1 MSCREAESYLSPY
14 LDGELDVIAALHL
27 EQHLIE
33 CASCAGHYRDLQELR
48 REIANS
54 GLYFE
59 LPSTLRRRA
68 AAAEMVP
75 VPWWRRV
82 GPMAAVVAVVV
93 LVLVPAWMLLRT
105 PSADREI
112 VDSHLRS
119 LMAAHLVDVSSSNQH
134 TVKPWFQGK
143 LPFSPGVPDLSAQGF
158 NLIGGRLDVVKGMPS
173 AAIVYKVREHIINLF
188 VVASGS
194 GNSSAAYSESGG
206 FHIVH
211 WAKGGMNYW
220 AVSDVNLADLRIFAE
235 LVRGQ

>member
-1 MSCREAESYLSPY
+1 MSCKEAESYINPY
-14 LDGELDVIAALHL
+14 LDGELDVIAALRF

-33 CASCAGHYRDLQELR
+33 CASCAGHYSDLQELR

-54 GLYFE
+54 GLYFA
-59 LPSTLRRRA
+59 LPPTLRRRVA
-68 AAAEMVP
+68 ADQI

-82 GPMAAVVAVVV
+82 GSIAAVAAIFV
-93 LVLVPAWMLLRT
+93 LLLIPARMLFRT
-105 PSADREI
+105 PSVEHEI

-119 LMAAHLVDVSSSNQH
+119 LMEAHLVDVSSSSQH

-143 LPFSPGVPDLSAQGF
+143 LPFSPDVPDLSAQGF
-158 NLIGGRLDVVKGMPS
+158 NLIGGRLDIVERMPS

-188 VVASGS
+188 VVASGA
-194 GNSSAAYSESGG
+194 GESSAAYSESGG

-211 WAKGGMNYW
+211 WAKGGMNFW
-220 AVSDVNLADLRIFAE
+220 AVSDVNLADLRVFAE